1 MAKRGSSDS
10 LGVDVHERVRADIL
24 RGEWEPGD
32 RLSPGALA
40 ARYQASTTV
49 VREALTRLAG
59 QKFVALEPNRGFFV
73 PRLRLAELEDV
84 TLFRSHVESLALR
97 LSIERGDLTWESEL
111 IACHHQLTRT
121 PRRLPDAPDRTN
133 DAWSNAHWAFHA
145 KLIEACRIPALLDVC
160 SNLFDATE
168 LYRRWS
174 APQPGGSSRDVEAE
188 HAGIVDAVLARDVE
202 LATARLSAH
211 YEKTVETLLAAG
223 LVDGAAATTASAKGD

>member
-97 LSIERGDLTWESEL
+97 LSIER
-111 IACHHQLTRT
+111 
-121 PRRLPDAPDRTN
+121 
-133 DAWSNAHWAFHA
+133 
-145 KLIEACRIPALLDVC
+145 
-160 SNLFDATE
+160 
-168 LYRRWS
+168 
-174 APQPGGSSRDVEAE
+174 
-188 HAGIVDAVLARDVE
+188 
-202 LATARLSAH
+202 
-211 YEKTVETLLAAG
+211 
-223 LVDGAAATTASAKGD
+223 